1 VSNIVVDIDDT
12 LMRVAHHL
20 LEPLNALTGKT
31 WTEHNLWSFA
41 LDTVYDTPAHD
52 IQQIWLKDKSLE
64 RATWLGD
71 QMAWLHAASR
81 WIADGH
87 NLIYCSARMWHPDA
101 ENLTVRQLE
110 SKGRHSYKLYL
121 LAPGLSKT
129 ELLLNQGIKPD
140 VFADDH
146 YGHVVE
152 ASKAGAQSLLYSQ
165 PWNFQHIWGNRVNT
179 QDELIAGIDTAL
191 AQVNGY

>member
-1 VSNIVVDIDDT
+1 MSNIIVDIDDT

-20 LEPLNALTGKT
+20 IEPLNSLTGKT
-31 WTEHNLWSFA
+31 WAEHNLWSFA
-41 LDTVYDTPAHD
+41 LDQVYDTPTHT

-64 RATWLGD
+64 KATWLGEQQD
-71 QMAWLHAASR
+71 WLHAASR
-81 WIADGH
+81 WTADGH
-87 NLIYCSARMWHPDA
+87 TLIYCSARMWHPDA
-101 ENLTVRQLE
+101 EQLTVQHLE
-110 SKGRHSYKLYL
+110 QKGRHSYRLYL
-121 LAPGLSKT
+121 LAPGLSKV
-129 ELLLNQGIKPD
+129 ELLMNQGIKPD

-152 ASKAGAQSLLYSQ
+152 ASKAGAQALLYSQ
-165 PWNFQHIWGNRVNT
+165 PWNFQNVWGNRVNT